1 LAGLLSFPFLMRS
14 PIVSALVSTFVAI
27 TVARTDTRMSAGAAI
42 QEFLERPEPA
52 ISAHQAVRRLEAHN
66 ERFKVT
72 GWLVVCTALQAG
84 HFQYQIAAEG
94 GSGYIRNRVLRKAL
108 EGEREAWSSGE
119 VARSGI
125 VPENYTFEP
134 RDADLKV
141 GLTETDSAGNDLVQV
156 ALHPKRKSRMLV
168 KGYMFLA
175 PDGNLVRLE
184 GRLASN
190 PSFWT
195 RRVDVVRRYERIAG
209 VRVPVALES
218 VAHVRIAGRST
229 FRMSYDYL
237 KINDQRL
244 RSDSRCE
251 AIPPRASE
259 R

>member
-1 LAGLLSFPFLMRS
+1 MR
-14 PIVSALVSTFVAI
+14 IVSALVSIFVAI

-66 ERFKVT
+66 GRFKVT
-72 GWLVVCTALQAG
+72 GWLVACTALQAG

-125 VPENYTFEP
+125 VPENYTFEASS
-134 RDADLKV
+134 ADLKV
-141 GLTETDSAGNDLVQV
+141 GATNISTDDDDDLVQV

-168 KGYMFLA
+168 KGHIFLA
-175 PDGNLVRLE
+175 PDGDLVRLE
-184 GRLASN
+184 GQLASN

-195 RRVDVVRRYERIAG
+195 RRVEVVRRYERIAG

-237 KINDQRL
+237 KVNDQRL

-251 AIPPRASE
+251 AAPKPNVKSLGDHDDGG
-259 R
+259 